1 MKIRRSMLE
10 RVFREE
16 LKNILAEKA
25 LLSEAL
31 PDTETGLYPEEAE
44 EEYEETLPGMSNIE
58 PEDDEFTQIQQDIET
73 NWEPISTDVD
83 GREFVATSGD
93 DIGAIAKATGQESI
107 KPLDVDTMKAD
118 FEADLP
124 ALSEFETAG
133 DRQALLGRFDSYVSP
148 GGNNRKAWIRRL
160 TDHVFAEGTDPKLIE
175 AHYDNVMMPSILVS
189 LKAPIVKG
197 EGDLLG
203 YLKPEKLASMR
214 KDGISDDEIR
224 TRVRDELDKMPVGTT
239 ANQGAFMDETG
250 EIITQGATPQQWE
263 KGKVARHERGHALSK
278 VETFGE
284 GGSES
289 EMLKYYQEKGMI
301 RDDFDVAS
309 LDQDQTQSAQHRES
323 FDAIFKSDLPRFAGE
338 DGHEAQE
345 EFYTSITDGIEKV
358 GGEWSGDNV
367 LALLTGTG
375 PFKYGDQGNDMKE
388 FIRAFTPSFGM
399 TGNPGV
405 LRDDH
410 QLAVDNFYNAAA
422 AIQERVS
429 GNPIAGDM
437 IGSPRVYA
445 NVMKSKTFRD
455 ELMDSEAGKAFTEML
470 NTLSEEF
477 NTFAALDIG
486 GEMDPGAIE
495 TMGMP
500 GAGAYAAQLPTSV
513 AESKKKGSDM
523 NALFEGWRRFIE

>member
-160 TDHVFAEGTDPKLIE
+160 TDNVFAEGTDPKLIE

-197 EGDLLG
+197 HGDLLG
-203 YLKPEKLASMR
+203 YASAEDIAQAR
-214 KDGISDDEIR
+214 KDNPGISDDELRSDIER
-224 TRVRDELDKMPVGTT
+224 QLGTAGMPG
-239 ANQGAFMDETG
+239 QGAFKPGSG
-250 EIITQGATPQQWE
+250 EIATQGATPQQWE

-301 RDDFDVAS
+301 RDDFDVDS
-309 LDQDQTQSAQHRES
+309 LDKRQTQSAQHIES

-345 EFYTSITDGIEKV
+345 EFYTSIIDGIEKV